1 MLRYLRRRARLT
13 QADLGVAVGYSDAQI
28 CRLETGRR
36 PPDLTT
42 LIALFFPAL
51 EVDPQS
57 ELAQR
62 LLALAAAAR
71 VDQEPVAISAPPAP
85 TAAPPS
91 SDAPGL
97 PHPTTALIGRGGE
110 RVAIGERLVGGGARL
125 LTLIGP
131 PGIGKTRLALQAAH
145 DLGRHFDDGA
155 RFVDLSA
162 VVDVAEVPSALA
174 QALGLSE
181 EGHASV
187 QAALSALLQPMEML
201 LVVDNVEQVVE
212 AAPLLQAL
220 LEAAPR
226 LALLVT
232 SRVALR
238 LAAEHILTLGPLPVP
253 DLERLPA
260 PQALAQVESVALL
273 LARLRAHTPQL
284 ELTEQN
290 ALPLAAICVRVDG
303 IPLAIELVAANGR
316 LFTPHALLR
325 EVAQHFLRLRRRGRD
340 IPSRHQTLQTALDW
354 SYDRLP
360 GGARELLLRLGVFA
374 AGWTLEGA
382 LAVCD
387 LDGAG
392 REALLE
398 QLETL
403 LDHSLIHRQA
413 SGERLR
419 MTMLAMVQEYARAHL
434 PQDELEMLSGHLL
447 RHLVELAEEVVH
459 RLNYGAEGA
468 EQVAWVTR
476 MAAEQ
481 DNMRAALSW
490 ALASRQY
497 ELGLRLAAAAGRF
510 WYTRGLIREGQRW
523 VEAMLDASSRAG
535 QQLDTPERARTLDV
549 AGMLAWRQGQYAE
562 AEQRYQEALAILQR
576 AQRPADIARVQMHM
590 GLTAFDRGELAG
602 AVRWYEESLR
612 YYRAV
617 GDRANGAMV
626 LHNLGNLYCVQNDN
640 ARALELFE
648 ECLEIYEERGDHS
661 GTALLLLGMGSI
673 ARNQQDTQRA
683 QAILTRSY
691 ELARELGDDWTAATT
706 LMNFGELAADRG
718 ELAEARR
725 WMQESLECLRRLDDP
740 QSLSQCEARLGAVEL
755 LDGHLP
761 AALELLRRSL
771 TRASA
776 IGNLACIAEGL
787 EGLAACVA
795 AGQPSQAAQLLG
807 CAAALREG
815 IRMPVA
821 LADLGR
827 HERTLALVRQA
838 AGQHWDAAWS
848 AGQQLSAEQAVALA
862 LQLGAGSSPCD
873 RRDMNAHSGLSPS

>member
-1 MLRYLRRRARLT
+1 M
-13 QADLGVAVGYSDAQI
+13 
-28 CRLETGRR
+28 
-36 PPDLTT
+36 

-51 EVDPQS
+51 KLDSQS
-57 ELAQR
+57 DLAQQ

-71 VDQEPVAISAPPAP
+71 ADQEPVANRVLPAP
-85 TAAPPS
+85 AAALPFGA
-91 SDAPGL
+91 APGL
-97 PHPTTALIGRGGE
+97 PHPTTDLIGRGGE
-110 RVAIGERLVGGGARL
+110 RIAIGERLVGEGVRL

-145 DLGRHFDDGA
+145 DLGRNFNDGA
-155 RFVDLSA
+155 RFADLSA
-162 VVDVAEVPSALA
+162 VVASAEVPAALI

-181 EGHASV
+181 EGHANA
-187 QAALSALLQPMEML
+187 QAALCALLQPLEML

-212 AAPLLQAL
+212 AAPLFQAL
-220 LEAAPR
+220 LESAPR

-238 LAAEHILTLGPLPVP
+238 LAAEHTMTLDPLAVP
-253 DLERLPA
+253 NLERLPA
-260 PQALAQVESVALL
+260 LEALAQVESVALL
-273 LARLRAHTPQL
+273 LARLRAHTPRL

-316 LFTPHALLR
+316 LFTPHALLS

-354 SYDRLP
+354 TYDRLP
-360 GGARELLLRLGVFA
+360 TGARVLLLRLGVFA

-392 REALLE
+392 REALLD
-398 QLETL
+398 QLEML
-403 LDHSLIHRQA
+403 LDYSLIQRQA
-413 SGERLR
+413 SGENLR
-419 MTMLAMVQEYARAHL
+419 MTMLAMVQEYACARL
-434 PQDELEMLSGHLL
+434 PQDEHETLSCHLL
-447 RHLVELAEEVVH
+447 RHLVELAEEVVR

-468 EQVAWVTR
+468 EQVTWVAR

-481 DNMRAALSW
+481 DNVRAALSW
-490 ALASRQY
+490 ALASGQY

-510 WYTRGLIREGQRW
+510 WYTRGLLREGRRW
-523 VEAMLDASSRAG
+523 VDAMIDGARRAG
-535 QQLDTPERARTLDV
+535 QLLDTPESARALDV
-549 AGMLAWRQGQYAE
+549 AGLLAWRQSRYAE
-562 AEQRYQEALAILQR
+562 AEQHYQEALAILQR

-590 GLTAFDRGELAG
+590 GVTALDRGDLKG

-617 GDRANGAMV
+617 GDRVNGAMV

-640 ARALELFE
+640 ERALEFFE
-648 ECLEIYEERGDHS
+648 ECLEIYEESGNHL
-661 GTALLLLGMGSI
+661 GTALLLIGMGSI
-673 ARNQQDTQRA
+673 ARNQQDPQRA

-691 ELARELGDDWTAATT
+691 ELARELGDDWTVATV

-725 WMQESLECLRRLDDP
+725 WMQESLECLRRIDEP
-740 QSLSQCEARLGAVEL
+740 QTLSQCEARLGTVEL
-755 LDGHLP
+755 LDGQLP
-761 AALELLRRSL
+761 AALELLCRSL
-771 TRASA
+771 THASA

-787 EGLAACVA
+787 EGMAACVA
-795 AGQPSQAAQLLG
+795 AGQPSHAAQLLG
-807 CAAALREG
+807 CAAALRED
-815 IRMPVA
+815 IHVPIP

-827 HERTLALVRQA
+827 YECTLALVRQA
-838 AGQHWDAAWS
+838 VDQHWEAAWS
-848 AGQQLSAEQAVALA
+848 AGQQLSVEQAVALA
-862 LQLGAGSSPCD
+862 LQLGA
-873 RRDMNAHSGLSPS
+873 R